1 VGRVIAPLASLP
13 PPGRQTAAG
22 PSRSALAS
30 LRSYIATGLYFD
42 GQGKEFVYVHYQ
54 PEECLGSPAF
64 GVSFSSSY
72 FTLYAFLSISLLP
85 SSLGGTISGAC
96 PPCDQK
102 DVIGWEVER
111 QEGWP
116 KAPPWT
122 GGRQRGDAHEES
134 SRGRAGYGMADGQG
148 SALTVSVVEFTTRSA
163 SKKFRA

>member
-1 VGRVIAPLASLP
+1 MGRVIAPLASLP

-102 DVIGWEVER
+102 DVIGWEVGR
-111 QEGWP
+111 SRDKRAGRRRRRGQEDVRGEMLMRNQAGVGRDMGWP
-116 KAPPWT
+116 MVRA
-122 GGRQRGDAHEES
+122 AHS
-134 SRGRAGYGMADGQG
+134 LSL
-148 SALTVSVVEFTTRSA
+148 S
-163 SKKFRA
+163 